1 MSDLLIVEAGP
12 ERIPDLE
19 PLWHSLYEHHRRIA
33 EGVAGLRPFEDTWRQ
48 RRGQYRGWLGGD
60 EDAVLLLAERGGRAV
75 GYAMITAGPGAA
87 TWDLGERVAE
97 IETLVVLEE
106 ERGSRVGAGLMGA
119 SRRWA
124 LDRGAATIMV
134 GLAHT
139 NVDARRFY
147 EREGFT
153 PFYLDMVLDL
163 RAR

>member
-1 MSDLLIVEAGP
+1 MSKLRIFEAGP

-19 PLWHSLYEHHRRIA
+19 PLWRDLYEHHRGIA
-33 EGVAGLRPFEDTWRQ
+33 KGVAGVRPFEDTWRQ
-48 RRGQYRGWLGGD
+48 RRSQYEGWLGGD
-60 EDAVLLLAERGGRAV
+60 EDAALLLAERGDRAV
-75 GYAMITAGPGAA
+75 GYAVLTAGPGAA

-97 IETLVVLEE
+97 IETLVVLET
-106 ERGSRVGAGLMGA
+106 ERGNRVGAALMDA

-124 LDRGAATIMV
+124 LDNGVATIAV

-139 NVDARRFY
+139 NQDAQRFY

-163 RAR
+163 RSR